1 MPLGVGNGF
10 KLKEEISVVK
20 DRKKILFVD
29 DEESI
34 LDIAREYFSVKHYDV
49 LVARDGFEAI
59 QILDKEE
66 VDCCITDINMPGMNG
81 VELAENINKKNST
94 LPVVIMT
101 AYPSIENT
109 IKTLKNGVVDFLI
122 KPINLSQMELC
133 VEKVLRQREIFIE
146 NLLLKKEVKGKERI
160 EKLNRELTK
169 KNDELVVLNKI
180 MSDFIA
186 MSSTSDVFKR
196 VAEMVLEIS
205 DADEAGFYVINEA
218 LKNPL
223 QVVKVFSDNAKI
235 EMEPYGEWTEKR
247 GASENSIKSSNEN
260 QYEQLIM
267 EVASDKLPL
276 LVAEST
282 EAKRIQREIRSLIFV
297 PLMIREKVFGVLTA
311 TIYKNNHRFTE
322 KDLYYLSFMTNK
334 ASYAIENILL
344 YENIYDNLF
353 STLYAFVKAIEVKDP
368 YTEQHSNRVT
378 DIALSIAREMGC
390 SEEDLEILNV
400 AGRLHDIGKIGI
412 SDNILLKPAKL
423 TAEESKKIREHPD
436 IGADIV
442 GQLGLWDSE
451 QKIIRYHH
459 ERVDGKGFPRG
470 LKKDEIPLLVRIL
483 SVSDAYD
490 AMASDRSYRKKMG
503 AQQIIDILKNESG
516 AQFDPDIINV
526 FLKLHKEG
534 KIKK

>member
-1 MPLGVGNGF
+1 VT
-10 KLKEEISVVK
+10 K

-34 LDIAREYFSVKHYDV
+34 LDIAREYFSVKQYDV
-49 LVARDGFEAI
+49 VVARNGFEAI
-59 QILDKEE
+59 EILEKEE
-66 VDCCITDINMPGMNG
+66 VDCCITDINMPGMDG
-81 VELAENINKKNST
+81 VELAENINKKNNT

-109 IKTLKNGVVDFLI
+109 IKTLKNGVVDFLV

-133 VEKVLRQREIFIE
+133 VERVLRQREIFIE
-146 NLLLKKEVKGKERI
+146 NIFLKKEVKGKERL
-160 EKLNRELTK
+160 EKLNRELTQ

-180 MSDFIA
+180 MSDFVTF
-186 MSSTSDVFKR
+186 SSTSDVFKH
-196 VAEMVLEIS
+196 VVEMVMDIS
-205 DADEAGFYVINEA
+205 GADESSFYVINETMQ
-218 LKNPL
+218 NPF
-223 QVVKVFSDNAKI
+223 QVARVFSDSSK
-235 EMEPYGEWTEKR
+235 MGMSQYGEEVQKKDLSQYSIEGT
-247 GASENSIKSSNEN
+247 SENG
-260 QYEQLIM
+260 YEKLIID
-267 EVASDKLPL
+267 VASDKLPL
-276 LVAEST
+276 LISENN
-282 EAKRIQREIRSLIFV
+282 EALGIPREIRSLILI

-311 TIYKNNHRFTE
+311 SIHEGRDRFTE

-334 ASYAIENILL
+334 ASHTIENIAL

-353 STLYAFVKAIEVKDP
+353 STLYAFVKTIEVKDP

-378 DIALSIAREMGC
+378 DIALIIAKEIGC

-412 SDNILLKPAKL
+412 SDNILLKPSKL
-423 TAEESKKIREHPD
+423 TEEEFEKIREHPD

-459 ERVDGKGFPRG
+459 ERVDGKGFPKG
-470 LKKDEIPLLVRIL
+470 LKKDEIPLLARIL

-490 AMASDRSYRKKMG
+490 AMASDRSYRKKMNTHE
-503 AQQIIDILKNESG
+503 IIDIIKKESG
-516 AQFDPDIINV
+516 AQFDPDIVKV
-526 FLKLHKEG
+526 FLKLCKEG
-534 KIKK
+534 KIKQYSDVV